1 MSPKPKHNA
10 CQVCRREYVDYEIHV
25 KSNQHKKAVQES
37 LGYEYIQYTIE
48 EFRAAIEDEN
58 NEDDL

>member
-1 MSPKPKHNA
+1 
-10 CQVCRREYVDYEIHV
+10 
-25 KSNQHKKAVQES
+25 